1 MKLIKNF
8 FFIIFILF
16 VLGGGLF
23 LYFKQDNWKIDNIFN
38 QTKEILKIDDTE
50 QTITL
55 AFVGDIMLSRAVG
68 DKMTEKE
75 DWKWPFLEI
84 AEKLKNVD
92 VTFGN
97 LEGSI
102 SDKGMNV
109 GSIYSFRADPRA
121 IQGLEY
127 AGFDILSVA
136 NNHMGDWASPAFEDT
151 LNRLTSKGID
161 YVGGGF
167 NQQEAYSP
175 FIKELKDTSL
185 CFFAY
190 TDLGPRSFE
199 ANNGNSGMAFLDI
212 ETAAQDIE
220 SYENKCDLTIV
231 SVHFGE
237 EYEATPTTRQQ
248 TTAQTFTK
256 AGADLII
263 GHHSHVIGNMEEI
276 DGTSVFYS
284 LGNFVFDQMFSQKT
298 RKGMFLIAEVR
309 NKRLVNLIPHE
320 VYINDDYQPVFI
332 NGS

>member
-1 MKLIKNF
+1 MKLIKNL

-16 VLGGGLF
+16 ILGGGLF

-38 QTKEILKIDDTE
+38 QTKEILEIDDTD

-68 DKMTEKE
+68 DKMAEKE
-75 DWKWPFLEI
+75 NWKWPFLET

-92 VTFGN
+92 IAFGN
-97 LEGSI
+97 LEGGI

-136 NNHMGDWASPAFEDT
+136 NNHMGDWAAPAFEDT
-151 LNRLTSKGID
+151 LNRLTASGID

-175 FIKELKDTSL
+175 LKKELKDTSL

-190 TDLGPRSFE
+190 TDLGPRSFG
-199 ANNGNSGMAFLDI
+199 ASNGNSGMAFLEI
-212 ETAAQDIE
+212 EAAAQDVE
-220 SYENKCDLTIV
+220 KYEDECDLTIV
-231 SVHFGE
+231 SLHFGN
-237 EYEATPTTRQQ
+237 EYETNPTMRQK
-248 TTAQTFTK
+248 TVAQTLTK
-256 AGADLII
+256 AGTDLII

-284 LGNFVFDQMFSQKT
+284 LGNFVFDQMFSQET
-298 RKGMFLIAEVR
+298 RKGMLLIAEVR
-309 NKRLVNLIPHE
+309 NKKLVNLIPHE
-320 VYINDDYQPVFI
+320 VYINDDYQPALI